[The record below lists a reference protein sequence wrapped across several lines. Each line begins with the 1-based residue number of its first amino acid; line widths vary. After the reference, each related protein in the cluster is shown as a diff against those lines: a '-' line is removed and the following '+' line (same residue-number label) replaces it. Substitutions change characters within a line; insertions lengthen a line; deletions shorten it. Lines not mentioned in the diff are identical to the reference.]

1 MSEMVILNTIMHF
14 FHSPG
19 DYVMPAKH
27 SGSEEPRNA
36 LARTAAWKSNT
47 AYYVSFSTWGG
58 KTSAGNYYFLDL
70 HSGDGIKK
78 LSHWFEREDFG
89 AVNKAFHFVTGRES
103 EQYLEFGCYRSGSFQ
118 IDQRNQIRRPAF
130 TGFPVQA
137 NFEGSSFHS
146 SILSP
151 GTGYQG
157 RFTQTPGEVI
167 SGENS
172 AYGKAWARVN
182 FLSTEPKQAP
192 FSIGK
197 TYLSYRLLEPASSE
211 GQGFRFCILDG
222 GGLQPRQIEGFSGG
236 DAGDAVF
243 PKIVGNEGKG
253 HISAVRVSQV
263 TVDLVGNDHNAMLPA
278 KCTHP
283 GKGLPIPDLPY
294 GIMGITKD
302 KKGRLGVG
310 NGTLKGGK
318 IDGMALPVI
327 GKGARQ
333 NLPAVIQGRM
343 EEDVVNGVRIST
355 FSAGV
360 VSFRTMLEMAGTTPV
375 QKMSQSFSMEKPW
388 RVFRQF

>member
-1 MSEMVILNTIMHF
+1 MEAEHGLLCKRF
-14 FHSPG
+14 YLG
-19 DYVMPAKH
+19 
-27 SGSEEPRNA
+27 R
-36 LARTAAWKSNT
+36 
-47 AYYVSFSTWGG
+47 
-58 KTSAGNYYFLDL
+58 KTSAENYYFLDL

-118 IDQRNQIRRPAF
+118 IDQLILVEDTAGTAVSAATIPEEQRNQIRRPAF

-137 NFEGSSFHS
+137 DFEGSSFHS

-197 TYLSYRLLEPASSE
+197 TYLSYRLLESASGE
-211 GQGFRFCILDG
+211 GQGFRFRILDG

-243 PKIVGNEGKG
+243 PEIVGNGGKG
-253 HISAVRVSQV
+253 HISAVGVSQV
-263 TVDLVGNDHNAMLPA
+263 TVDLVGNDHSAMLPA

-294 GIMGITKD
+294 GIVGITKD

-318 IDGMALPVI
+318 IDGMALPI
-327 GKGARQ
+327 TGKGARQ
-333 NLPAVIQGRM
+333 NLPAVIQDRM

-360 VSFRTMLEMAGTTPV
+360 VSFRTMLEMAGITPV

-388 RVFRQF
+388 RVFHQF